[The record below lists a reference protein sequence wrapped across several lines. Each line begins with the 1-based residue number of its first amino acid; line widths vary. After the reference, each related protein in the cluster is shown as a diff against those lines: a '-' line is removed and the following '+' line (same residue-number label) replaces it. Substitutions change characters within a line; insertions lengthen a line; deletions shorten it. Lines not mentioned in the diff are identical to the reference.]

1 MVKGVYRL
9 SKRAAAPVIAFLV
22 AIILLS
28 SMSASIML
36 VSEESRRS
44 TTGEVE
50 QVEEVSEALRENV
63 KVTLLSISGNGE
75 VTLQIDNTGDVPVRL
90 TKVLLKDADGSLI
103 TASLPEPV
111 EIPAGGSKTVTATIS
126 GDYSNV
132 GVMSERGSIFSSR
145 SNVIFMQT
153 GLPSGTEWSAT
164 LNGETKSSTG
174 ESIIFEDVK
183 PGTYSWSVS
192 SPPSPDGARYVVSP
206 GSSGT
211 IKVPD
216 RTTVQVAYATQYYLS
231 IKASPS
237 EGGSVS
243 PGSGWHNEGETITI
257 SATPN
262 PGYRFGGWQG
272 SYSGSENPKTIKI
285 SGPIT
290 ETAIFVE
297 QGKVTFTASGLG
309 SDASGTVLVVDGVGY
324 KHSDLPVSFTWDVGS
339 KHTFEWKSPI
349 GAGSGKRYVWTS
361 TSGLSSARSGT
372 ITVPSGGGSVSASYK
387 KQYYLTMQAS
397 PSEGGSVSPSS
408 GWHDAGSKVTISA
421 SPSSGYRFDRWV
433 GSGSGS
439 YTGASSSA
447 RITMNAPITETA
459 YFVKT
464 GTVTFSAS
472 GLSSDASGTVLVVDG
487 TSYTYSD
494 LPVSFTWDAGTK
506 HTFEWKSPV
515 SAGTSKRYVWTS
527 TSGLSTRRSGS
538 ITVPNNGGT
547 VSASYKTQYKL
558 TVQSGSG
565 GTTSPAPGSY
575 WHDSGSKV
583 SVTAKPN
590 AGYSLDYWRLDGKNV
605 GSKNPY
611 TVTMT
616 SAHTIKAY
624 FTKNAYKVTFTA
636 EGAGSDASG
645 TVLVVDGVSY
655 SIGSLP
661 KTFTWTLGTS
671 HSYPTAS
678 NGNPPSQPAQTR
690 DTSGHPRA
698 ACPQAGKAL

>member
-1 MVKGVYRL
+1 MVKVVYRL

-22 AIILLS
+22 AIMLLS

-36 VSEESRRS
+36 VSEEYRRS
-44 TTGEVE
+44 ATGNVE

-90 TKVLLKDADGSLI
+90 TKVLLKDVDGSLV
-103 TASLPEPV
+103 TAFLPEPV
-111 EIPAGGSKTVTATIS
+111 EIPAGGSKTVAATIT

-192 SPPSPDGARYVVSP
+192 SPPSPDGARYVISP

-216 RTTVQVAYATQYYLS
+216 QTTVQVAYATQYYLS

-243 PGSGWHNEGETITI
+243 PGSGWYDEGETITI
-257 SATPN
+257 SATSN

-272 SYSGSENPKTIKI
+272 SGSGSYTGGDNPATIKMN
-285 SGPIT
+285 GPVT
-290 ETAIFVE
+290 ETAVFVE
-297 QGKVTFTASGLG
+297 QGSVTFTASGPG

-324 KHSDLPVSFTWDVGS
+324 EYSDLPVSFTWDVGS
-339 KHTFEWKSPI
+339 KHTFEWRSTI

-487 TSYTYSD
+487 TSYAYSD

-515 SAGTSKRYVWTS
+515 SAASGKRYVWTS
-527 TSGLSTRRSGS
+527 TSGLSTERSGS
-538 ITVPNNGGT
+538 ITVPDNGGSIT
-547 VSASYKTQYKL
+547 SYYKTQYKL
-558 TVQSGSG
+558 TVSASPSGW
-565 GTTSPAPGSY
+565 TDPKPGEHWY
-575 WHDSGSKV
+575 DSGS
-583 SVTAKPN
+583 SVTV
-590 AGYSLDYWRLDGKNV
+590 YT
-605 GSKNPY
+605 GS
-611 TVTMT
+611 
-616 SAHTIKAY
+616 
-624 FTKNAYKVTFTA
+624 TFTVKLDV
-636 EGAGSDASG
+636 EGA
-645 TVLVVDGVSY
+645 
-655 SIGSLP
+655 
-661 KTFTWTLGTS
+661 
-671 HSYPTAS
+671 
-678 NGNPPSQPAQTR
+678 PPHT
-690 DTSGHPRA
+690 
-698 ACPQAGKAL
+698 